1 MIYLFENYYF
11 GMNLL
16 WWVVWWVL
24 LFWIF
29 VVPYDIPGQRNQR
42 ETALTILRKRF
53 DARAITKDEYY
64 EKLRIIE
71 NDEAYY
77 AHLDLP

>member
-1 MIYLFENYYF
+1 MIYLFDNYYF

-16 WWVVWWVL
+16 WWFAWLGL

-29 VVPYDIPGQRNQR
+29 AVPYDIPGQRNQR
-42 ETALTILRKRF
+42 NSAAAILRKRL
-53 DARAITKDEYY
+53 DALAITKAEHD
-64 EKLRIIE
+64 EKLRILE

-77 AHLDLP
+77 AHLNLP